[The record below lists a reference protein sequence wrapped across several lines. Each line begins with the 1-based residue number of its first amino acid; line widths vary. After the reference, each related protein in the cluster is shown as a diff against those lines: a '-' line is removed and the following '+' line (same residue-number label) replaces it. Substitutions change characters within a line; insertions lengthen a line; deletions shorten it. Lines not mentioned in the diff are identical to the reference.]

1 MNQRLF
7 ELGSEVVRLRQQIE
21 KNNPE
26 PTALSRFLWDLLELV
41 NQIRIAS
48 YDEENEINKEPY
60 KKNLLK
66 SYKVFCEDKKVL
78 VLADAVKTNDGI
90 LQFYRFDELCAEFKE
105 WNHWTCLDKSENDD
119 D

>member
-1 MNQRLF
+1 M
-7 ELGSEVVRLRQQIE
+7 
-21 KNNPE
+21 
-26 PTALSRFLWDLLELV
+26 WDLLELV

-66 SYKVFCEDKKVL
+66 SYKVFCENEKIL
-78 VLADAVKTNDGI
+78 VLADEIKTNNGI
-90 LQFYRFDELCAEFKE
+90 LQFYTFNEICAEFKQ
-105 WNHWTCLDKSENDD
+105 WNYWICLDKLDKSENDD